1 MTHWYVYVLAI
12 FAGVLAGIINTLAG
26 SGSLVTLPML
36 IFLGLPPSVANG
48 TNRVGVIIQNIV
60 GVSTFKRRGHLEI
73 GDGIWYTLPAVLG
86 AILGARIAVDLNER
100 AMHITIGVV
109 MVVMLVV
116 ILVDPKRWLREIS
129 VPQEGRPSLW
139 KLIMFFFI
147 GIYGGFIQAGVGIF
161 LLAAL
166 VLGAGYN
173 LIHANAI
180 KLVIIL
186 TYSLAAIIVFVMNGQ
201 VDWGLG
207 LLMAVGQSTGA
218 WLAARFATGNPN
230 ANVWVRR
237 LLIFIIVV
245 SIIKMF
251 GLWDLAMGM
260 FG

>member
-12 FAGVLAGIINTLAG
+12 FAGILAGIINTLAG

-100 AMHITIGVV
+100 AKHITIGVV

-147 GIYGGFIQAGVGIF
+147 GIYI
-161 LLAAL
+161 
-166 VLGAGYN
+166 
-173 LIHANAI
+173 
-180 KLVIIL
+180 
-186 TYSLAAIIVFVMNGQ
+186 
-201 VDWGLG
+201 
-207 LLMAVGQSTGA
+207 
-218 WLAARFATGNPN
+218 
-230 ANVWVRR
+230 
-237 LLIFIIVV
+237 
-245 SIIKMF
+245 
-251 GLWDLAMGM
+251 
-260 FG
+260 